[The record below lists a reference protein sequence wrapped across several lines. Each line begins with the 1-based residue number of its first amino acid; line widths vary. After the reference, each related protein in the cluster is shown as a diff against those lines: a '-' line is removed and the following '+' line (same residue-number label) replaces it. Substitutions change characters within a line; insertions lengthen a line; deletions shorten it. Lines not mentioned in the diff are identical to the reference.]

1 MSQLNLATDF
11 TVTIYSDVSAWKT
24 ETSQTLRDNTAVW
37 REVEKTRRPYRQ
49 SYKVSL
55 KEKRL
60 HSTLSTM
67 TFNNSSG

>member
-37 REVEKTRRPYRQ
+37 REVEKKQGDPTD
-49 SYKVSL
+49 KVRKL
-55 KEKRL
+55 A
-60 HSTLSTM
+60 
-67 TFNNSSG
+67 